1 MPLKFKV
8 FMKKKVLMLLSA
20 LVLTN
25 CEAIFVENIS
35 DKKITIVSPANK
47 VKLDDPEIV
56 FSWNKLDDVDVYHL
70 KVITPNFSN
79 ITKTVLDTV
88 IAKSLFSKK
97 LSSGDYE
104 WSIIGKNSEYQTQ
117 ETRSSF
123 TIN

>member
-1 MPLKFKV
+1 
-8 FMKKKVLMLLSA
+8 MKLYQLHSKQALPISRHEAWQFLS
-20 LVLTN
+20 
-25 CEAIFVENIS
+25 
-35 DKKITIVSPANK
+35 DPAN
-47 VKLDDPEIV
+47 
-56 FSWNKLDDVDVYHL
+56 L